1 MLEAELLERDRWSRD
16 ELVAYQEERV
26 RALITHAVSKS
37 PYYREALGADAAERP
52 LAELPTLSK
61 TTLMA
66 EFDQIV
72 TDARLRLADL
82 RAHLSGPDP
91 LQSFLGEY
99 RVATASGTTGRR
111 SIVVFTAEEA
121 AAWRAVSER
130 PMRRMGI
137 GFRPRFAALGSPSRV
152 HVTRQVLVPPGV
164 PTPPASAATPIAEL
178 VAALNAQ
185 QPELLLGAVG
195 VWRALAEEQIAGRL
209 RIAPRGSVVQQRGR
223 DGRRQATRTASVG
236 D

>member
-16 ELVAYQEERV
+16 DLMAYQEERA

-61 TTLMA
+61 ATLMA
-66 EFDQIV
+66 EFDRVI
-72 TDARLRLADL
+72 TDPRLRLADL

-91 LQSFLGEY
+91 SQSFLGEY
-99 RVATASGTTGRR
+99 RVATTSGTTGRR

-121 AAWRAVSER
+121 AAWRAVSGR
-130 PMRRMGI
+130 PMMRMGI
-137 GFRPRFAALGSPSRV
+137 GPRPPRFAALGSPSPV

-164 PTPPASAATPIAEL
+164 PTPPVSAATPIAEL

-195 VWRALAEEQIAGRL
+195 VWRALAEEQISRSTPDRAQ
-209 RIAPRGSVVQQRGR
+209 GSALQQRGR
-223 DGRRQATRTASVG
+223 DGRR
-236 D
+236 